1 MKIKINLLKEIQ
13 IPPKMMMKK
22 KKLLKKRTKLSLL
35 KKAGKVK
42 ANLLMRLLRSQ
53 R

>member
-1 MKIKINLLKEIQ
+1 MKRKRNLLKEMQ
-13 IPPKMMMKK
+13 IPPKMTMKK
-22 KKLLKKRTKLSLL
+22 KKLMKTRTKLSLM